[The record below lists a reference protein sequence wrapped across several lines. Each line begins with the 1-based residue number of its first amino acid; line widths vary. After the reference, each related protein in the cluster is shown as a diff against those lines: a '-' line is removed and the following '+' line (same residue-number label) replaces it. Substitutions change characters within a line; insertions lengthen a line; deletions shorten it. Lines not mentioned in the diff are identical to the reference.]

1 MPISIMLMG
10 VIFNSIN
17 TYLQAR
23 WINTLSAPY
32 LVGWLMTPQFII
44 GVIIFFS
51 GFIIN
56 MHSDKII
63 RALRKPGDNAFH
75 IPYGGMFKWVS
86 CPSYLGEITEWI
98 GWAILT
104 WSYPGLVFAVCT
116 FANLFPRAR
125 STHNWYLETFPDY
138 PKKRK
143 ALIPFIY

>member
-1 MPISIMLMG
+1 MPIVIMLMG
-10 VIFNSIN
+10 MTFNGIN

-23 WINTLSAPY
+23 WVNTLSSPY
-32 LVGWLMTPQFII
+32 LIDWLITPQFIV
-44 GVIIFFS
+44 GTLIFFT
-51 GFIIN
+51 GYIIN
-56 MHSDKII
+56 LHSDKII
-63 RALRKPGDNAFH
+63 RALRKPGDSDFH
-75 IPYGGMFKWVS
+75 VPYGGMFKWVS

-104 WSYPGLVFAVCT
+104 WSYPGLIFAVWT